1 MDFMQVSAGF
11 V

>member
-1 MDFMQVSAGF
+1 YSAGF